1 MGWLIMETMI
11 AIFLVRS
18 IAVGESI
25 DVIIFYI
32 AAFIF
37 SAHCAKKGD

>member
-1 MGWLIMETMI
+1 MGWLIMQTI
-11 AIFLVRS
+11 TAILLLRS
-18 IAVGESI
+18 VVVGESI

-37 SAHCAKKGD
+37 SAHCAKKEM